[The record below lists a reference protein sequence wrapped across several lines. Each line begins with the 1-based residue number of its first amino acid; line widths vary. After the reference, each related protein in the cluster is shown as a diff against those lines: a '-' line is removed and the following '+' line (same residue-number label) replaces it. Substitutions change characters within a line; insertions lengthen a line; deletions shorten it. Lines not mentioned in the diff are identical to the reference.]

1 MSIKRK
7 RKRRKKRRRIFLV
20 IAGILAAAA
29 VAVLVIWKGFVV
41 KTVTVVGNEIYSDA
55 QIKDWALDDEYSWNS
70 LYVVFK
76 HKLEKQEEI
85 PFVDSMEIT
94 LKSPTEIQIT
104 VEEKAIL
111 GYLYISGLGQNAYFD
126 QDGFVVELSS
136 DVIEGAVKISGLT
149 VESAELY
156 EKLEFEDS
164 DILDTLLTLT
174 ESLEAYGRTPE
185 VILIQDD
192 NTILLSF
199 GDIQV
204 NLGDA
209 GNLEEKIL
217 RMDQILEELS
227 GQSGTLHME
236 LWTDSDSDVWFKQGE
251 LTEIPADIQ
260 TVPTDTD
267 SSADTAEES
276 GEDTEA
282 EDAAEESDEDTEAE
296 DTGVE
301 NGEDTEADAEDAGE
315 DKET

>member
-7 RKRRKKRRRIFLV
+7 RKRKKKRRRILLV
-20 IAGILAAAA
+20 LLGVLAAIA

-41 KTVTVVGNEIYSDA
+41 KTVTVVGNEIYSDE
-55 QIKDWALDDEYSWNS
+55 QIKDWALDDDYSWNS
-70 LYVVFK
+70 LYVVLK

-85 PFVDSMEIT
+85 PFVDSMEIS

-111 GYLYISGLGQNAYFD
+111 GYIYISGLGQNAYFD

-136 DVIEGAVKISGLT
+136 DVIEGAVKVSGLT

-164 DILDTLLTLT
+164 EILDTLLTLS
-174 ESLEAYGRTPE
+174 EALEAYGRTPD

-192 NTILLSF
+192 ETILLSF

-209 GNLEEKIL
+209 EYLSEKIL

-227 GQSGTLHME
+227 GQTGTLHLE

-260 TVPTDTD
+260 TVPASE
-267 SSADTAEES
+267 SSEETEEDDQEEAET
-276 GEDTEA
+276 EDTE
-282 EDAAEESDEDTEAE
+282 T
-296 DTGVE
+296 
-301 NGEDTEADAEDAGE
+301 
-315 DKET
+315 

>member
-7 RKRRKKRRRIFLV
+7 RKRRKKRRRILLV
-20 IAGILAAAA
+20 VACILAAIA

-41 KTVTVVGNEIYSDA
+41 KTVTVVGNEIYSDE
-55 QIKDWALDDEYSWNS
+55 QIKDWALDDDYSWNS
-70 LYVVFK
+70 LYVVLK
-76 HKLEKQEEI
+76 HKFEKQEEI

-94 LKSPTEIQIT
+94 LKSPTAIQIT

-111 GYLYISGLGQNAYFD
+111 GYLYISELGQNAYFD

-174 ESLEAYGRTPE
+174 ESLEKYGRTPE

-192 NTILLSF
+192 DTILLSF

-204 NLGDA
+204 NLGSA
-209 GNLEEKIL
+209 EYLTEKIL

-260 TVPTDTD
+260 TVPASE
-267 SSADTAEES
+267 SS
-276 GEDTEA
+276 EDTT
-282 EDAAEESDEDTEAE
+282 EDSQEETE
-296 DTGVE
+296 T
-301 NGEDTEADAEDAGE
+301 EDAGE
-315 DKET
+315 NTEEETEEEDAGENTEEETEEEETGEDYET